1 MAHFT
6 LFVTSQF
13 YTIPLLSNVGVK
25 NKFQFEDFIF
35 LVRYKILLEKNFV
48 NKSGEQDKYRKNR
61 ISYKIS
67 QIALFALPF
76 FWFFLSVIRKPK

>member
-6 LFVTSQF
+6 LFVTSQS
-13 YTIPLLSNVGVK
+13 YTISLLSNVGVK

-35 LVRYKILLEKNFV
+35 LVRYKILLEKKFV
-48 NKSGEQDKYRKNR
+48 NKSGEQDQNRKNR

-76 FWFFLSVIRKPK
+76 FLVLSL